1 MIEKTNSFKT
11 SDGQIHG
18 TIEAAQQHAIA
29 SIIPATERSE
39 DRFSIAHAI
48 IENKEKV
55 LAILKL
61 KARKPKAA
69 KPKTPKAATP
79 KKAQAER
86 EVAGL
91 DRR

>member
-18 TIEAAQQHAIA
+18 TIEQAQQHAISNIVLIDVELA
-29 SIIPATERSE
+29 PDIKSAV
-39 DRFSIAHAI
+39 AGAI
-48 IENKEKV
+48 LGSKDQV

-69 KPKTPKAATP
+69 KPKTPKAP
-79 KKAQAER
+79 KVT
-86 EVAGL
+86 VAK
-91 DRR
+91 